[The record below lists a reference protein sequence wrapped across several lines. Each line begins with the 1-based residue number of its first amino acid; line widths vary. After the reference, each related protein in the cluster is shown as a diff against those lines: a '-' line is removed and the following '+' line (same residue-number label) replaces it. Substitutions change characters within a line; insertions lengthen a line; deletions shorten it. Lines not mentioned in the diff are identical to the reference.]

1 MMRATKN
8 KQVLSELLADAA
20 AAESRTCGLVR
31 VVADWEAEHGEISDE
46 ELADVDREIDRAR
59 LRSWTPK
66 RLGR

>member
-1 MMRATKN
+1 MMSSTKK

-20 AAESRTCGLVR
+20 AAELRNRGLAR
-31 VVADWEAEHGEISDE
+31 VVADWEVEHGEISED

-59 LRSWTPK
+59 LRSWAPK